1 MFITASFMISSIWKQ
16 RKWLINTWMDK
27 KDIIY
32 ICVYTHA
39 TGYYSAIEK
48 NEILPITITGINL
61 EGIMVK

>member
-1 MFITASFMISSIWKQ
+1 
-16 RKWLINTWMDK
+16 MDK

-48 NEILPITITGINL
+48 NEILPIAITGMNL